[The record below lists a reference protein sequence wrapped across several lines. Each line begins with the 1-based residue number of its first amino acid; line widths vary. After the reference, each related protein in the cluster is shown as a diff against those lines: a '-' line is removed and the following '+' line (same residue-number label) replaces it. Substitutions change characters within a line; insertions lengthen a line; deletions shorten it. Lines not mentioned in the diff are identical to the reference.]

1 MASSLHRQPHPP
13 LLDPIQFEQAG
24 RAVRQ
29 WLDRLRGMAK
39 PQPEPDIAWE
49 DGELLGERRPD
60 LPPDR

>member
-1 MASSLHRQPHPP
+1 

-24 RAVRQ
+24 RAFRQ
-29 WLDRLRGMAK
+29 WLDRLRGIAR

-49 DGELLGERRPD
+49 DGEVLSERRSG